1 MFTFMFAFPPRISSA
16 FMAIRTDSTPIAE
29 DFASAA
35 REVVLLAAPTI
46 ATMLSYTTMQFA
58 DALMVSWITPSDP
71 VYLAAQGNGGIWA
84 FVPMT
89 IYAGLCSVVNT
100 YVAQNLGAGTPERGA
115 AYVWNALWIG
125 FAMWVVALLPLALV
139 APYIFGAMH
148 SGNPRLV
155 ELETQYCQILLVGG
169 IFSMVTRGLSQFFYG
184 LHRPGVVLAGAIIGN
199 VVNLGLNW
207 VFIFGN
213 LGAPAMGV
221 AGSALATVIATMV
234 EAAVPCVVFLSAKF
248 DAKFRTR
255 SQWRPSLRHARD
267 IFRLGWPASVMF
279 ANELVCWAIF
289 MTYIAGQF
297 GTNHL
302 AAGWIALRYMH
313 TAFLPAVGLSFAL
326 TASVGKC
333 LGAGRPDLVVQRA
346 KIGILIAMV
355 YMGAC
360 AVAFVVFRHEMVGL
374 FVPSTTKPEDL
385 AEVMLI
391 ASQIMI
397 VAAVFQ
403 VFDALGISLIGVLR
417 GAGDTV
423 WPGVLTIVLS
433 WTCIIGGGVVIAE
446 VAPKLGSVGPWIA
459 AALYI
464 VLLGLG
470 LLWRFSGGQ
479 WRTFHVLEDARAGG
493 ASGQAGRDTPVER
506 A

>member
-1 MFTFMFAFPPRISSA
+1 
-16 FMAIRTDSTPIAE
+16 MAMSPDKTPIAE
-29 DFASAA
+29 DFASAS

-46 ATMLSYTTMQFA
+46 ATMLSYTAMQFA
-58 DALMVSWITPSDP
+58 DALMVSRITPADP

-125 FAMWVVALLPLALV
+125 VFMWVVALLPLAVV

-148 SGNPRLV
+148 GDKPRLV
-155 ELETQYCQILLVGG
+155 EFETHYCQILLVGG
-169 IFSMVTRGLSQFFYG
+169 IFNVVTRGLSQFFYG
-184 LHRPGVVLAGAIIGN
+184 LHRPGVVLAGAIVGN
-199 VVNLGLNW
+199 IVNLGLNW
-207 VFIFGN
+207 VFIYGN

-234 EAAVPCVVFLSAKF
+234 EAAVPAAVFLSARF
-248 DAKFRTR
+248 DVKYRTR
-255 SQWRPSLRHARD
+255 SQWRPSARHIKD
-267 IFRLGWPASVMF
+267 ILRLGWPASVMF

-297 GTNHL
+297 GTNQL

-360 AVAFVVFRHEMVGL
+360 AIVFVVFRHEL
-374 FVPSTTKPEDL
+374 FSLFLPSTTKAEDL
-385 AEVMLI
+385 KEVMVVG
-391 ASQIMI
+391 AQIML

-403 VFDALGISLIGVLR
+403 VFDALGISLIGILR

-433 WTCIIGGGVVIAE
+433 WTCIIGGGFAIAE
-446 VAPKLGSVGPWIA
+446 FAPKLGSVGPWIA
-459 AALYI
+459 AAVYI
-464 VLLGLG
+464 MLLGLG
-470 LLWRFSGGQ
+470 LLWRFWSGK
-479 WRTFHVLEDARAGG
+479 WRTFHVLEETKTG
-493 ASGQAGRDTPVER
+493 APSGEPGRDTPVER